1 MGPDWEILFTCHL
14 YKGIDEKIMVTA
26 VLMMDSKVARL
37 VLFFF
42 VVVVVVFFFSG
53 PIPPKFKH

>member
-1 MGPDWEILFTCHL
+1 MFLTYDDIYSQGYRRENHGDHRPDDGF
-14 YKGIDEKIMVTA
+14 KGGSIGFV
-26 VLMMDSKVARL
+26 
-37 VLFFF
+37 FF